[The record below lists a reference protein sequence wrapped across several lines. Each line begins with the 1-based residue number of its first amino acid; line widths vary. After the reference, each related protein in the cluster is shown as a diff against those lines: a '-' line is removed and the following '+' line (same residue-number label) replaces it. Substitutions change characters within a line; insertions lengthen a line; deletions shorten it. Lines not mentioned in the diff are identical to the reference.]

1 MIETITA
8 QSGTNTQSLAS
19 LIRDGNIQS
28 FPLLQLSTSATP
40 SQASSE
46 PIPTIDLNRISN
58 PVSLNFDPTNLSE
71 QQQAHQQSQEQGAET
86 YPISHES
93 STTLKSENQV
103 LSDITKTNLDTKDS
117 YMFSSSD
124 NQTLFSFPAPGNP
137 ISFEDTCGPDKLGH
151 RSNLTGHFRPIASD
165 DDQDKLLCELDSSLS
180 MKTMNSILLPE
191 SGIVYSRSSS
201 LIELEKNQ
209 KNVEDHK
216 LQRSKSEDHTFMR
229 PQNRNDD
236 ILCRPRS
243 RNEDPV
249 SGKWRSHL
257 NDELLLKQ
265 EGGGIFRNPNLGTSP
280 VRTKR
285 KHRPAPLIIP
295 PYVSNS
301 GFQSRLR
308 SPRIRDGN
316 EVRTVSPPPYTPPPM
331 LSPVRSGPGLF
342 CNIPTPYRS
351 ASPRL
356 TPSITARMP
365 IMSRRSKYLLFLRI
379 TFVFY

>member
-8 QSGTNTQSLAS
+8 QAGTNSQPLAS
-19 LIRDGNIQS
+19 FIRDGNIQS
-28 FPLLQLSTSATP
+28 FPLLQLSTNTAP
-40 SQASSE
+40 SQVSTE
-46 PIPTIDLNRISN
+46 PIPTIDLNRITNS
-58 PVSLNFDPTNLSE
+58 VSLNFDPNNLSE
-71 QQQAHQQSQEQGAET
+71 PLPTHQQSQEQRVET
-86 YPISHES
+86 YSVPQES
-93 STTLKSENQV
+93 SSTLKSENQV
-103 LSDITKTNLDTKDS
+103 LGDITKSNLDAKDS
-117 YMFSSSD
+117 FMFSSD
-124 NQTLFSFPAPGNP
+124 NQTSLFHFPAPGNT
-137 ISFEDTCGPDKLGH
+137 IFEDTCGTEELGH

-165 DDQDKLLCELDSSLS
+165 DDHDKLLSEFDSNLS

-209 KNVEDHK
+209 KNGEDHK

-236 ILCRPRS
+236 ILYRPRS

-249 SGKWRSHL
+249 SGKWRSHIS
-257 NDELLLKQ
+257 DELLSKT
-265 EGGGIFRNPNLGTSP
+265 ESGGIFRNPNLGTSP

-356 TPSITARMP
+356 TPSMTARMP
-365 IMSRRSKYLLFLRI
+365 IMSRRSKY
-379 TFVFY
+379 TFG